1 MFWKASTIFSLD
13 LLALSGHSYLHVIQ
27 KVYSFA
33 KWYLLT
39 ACMLVLPLGRP
50 KIKVYNNFG

>member
-39 ACMLVLPLGRP
+39 ACMVVLPLGRP
-50 KIKVYNNFG
+50 K